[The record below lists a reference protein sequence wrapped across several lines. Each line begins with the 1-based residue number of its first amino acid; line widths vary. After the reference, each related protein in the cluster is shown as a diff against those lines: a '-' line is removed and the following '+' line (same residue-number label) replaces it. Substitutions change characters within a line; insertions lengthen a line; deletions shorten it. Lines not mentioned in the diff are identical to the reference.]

1 MPSHCRQPPRRKGC
15 GLDNEQVAEITKRGE
30 MCVRVRLRRYGA
42 GIRVS
47 VQVHPVVEEFFRSW
61 SGAEMAPVVVSGRNW
76 MPVQKDSPPLNVY
89 AMPALKPIMLEDG
102 MIMRLDQPGQ
112 PLLAFDNDRGQQIL
126 NMSFLRLVGASQ
138 DLGQEFIIRSVMTL
152 PEIKRL
158 KESISHAAARFYT
171 LYLKPVDLVVTIST
185 QEMPT

>member
-1 MPSHCRQPPRRKGC
+1 M
-15 GLDNEQVAEITKRGE
+15 DEQIAEVTKRGE
-30 MCVRVRLRRYGA
+30 MCVRVRLRRFGA

-47 VQVHPVVEEFFRSW
+47 VQVHPTVEEFFRSW
-61 SGAEMAPVVVSGRNW
+61 SGNEAAPVAVSGRNW
-76 MPVQKDSPPLNVY
+76 LALHKDSPALTVY
-89 AMPALKPIMLEDG
+89 ALPALKPLTLDDG
-102 MIMRLDQPGQ
+102 TIMRLDLPGQ
-112 PLLAFDNDRGQQIL
+112 QLFQDDGSGRMQL

-158 KESISHAAARFYT
+158 KESISAAAARFYT
-171 LYLKPVDLVVTIST
+171 LYLKPIDLVVTIST